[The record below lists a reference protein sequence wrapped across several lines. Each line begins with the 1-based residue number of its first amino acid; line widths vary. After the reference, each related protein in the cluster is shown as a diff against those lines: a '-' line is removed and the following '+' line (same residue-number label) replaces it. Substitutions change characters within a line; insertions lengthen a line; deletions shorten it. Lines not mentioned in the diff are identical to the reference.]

1 MNDTTGIIFIIHIHF
16 IIPKKLMHKKTRD
29 FLLESSCVNAL
40 MNYILQKWCLYCSR
54 PKNCVTISPH
64 SAKKGRKRR
73 NTHTQSHNKGPCNT
87 HTQYRRIG
95 LFGQHYCIKKL
106 KKTWN
111 WTAAKIGK
119 NHFNGGQ
126 VILKTH
132 HISTVCWHISESNC
146 SR

>member
-1 MNDTTGIIFIIHIHF
+1 MINSRTL
-16 IIPKKLMHKKTRD
+16 KSRD
-29 FLLESSCVNAL
+29 LLLESSCVNAL

-106 KKTWN
+106 KKKTE
-111 WTAAKIGK
+111 TERQQKLAKI
-119 NHFNGGQ
+119 
-126 VILKTH
+126 ILMGSSYFEDTSY
-132 HISTVCWHISESNC
+132 IDSLSTYF
-146 SR
+146 RT

>member
-1 MNDTTGIIFIIHIHF
+1 MIQQASCFITHIHF
-16 IIPKKLMHKKTRD
+16 MIPKNKNKITHKKA
-29 FLLESSCVNAL
+29 VNAL

-95 LFGQHYCIKKL
+95 LFEPKPLIYGSAL
-106 KKTWN
+106 N
-111 WTAAKIGK
+111 GNK
-119 NHFNGGQ
+119 NHAVLLLF
-126 VILKTH
+126 KS
-132 HISTVCWHISESNC
+132 ISFPALDQKNRQNSL
-146 SR
+146 

>member
-1 MNDTTGIIFIIHIHF
+1 MSIASDEWYNRHHVLLHISISWF
-16 IIPKKLMHKKTRD
+16 QKIRMINSRTLKSRD
-29 FLLESSCVNAL
+29 LLLESSCVNAL

-106 KKTWN
+106 EKNLKLNGSKN
-111 WTAAKIGK
+111 WQKS
-119 NHFNGGQ
+119 F
-126 VILKTH
+126 
-132 HISTVCWHISESNC
+132 
-146 SR
+146 

>member
-1 MNDTTGIIFIIHIHF
+1 MINSRTL
-16 IIPKKLMHKKTRD
+16 KSRD
-29 FLLESSCVNAL
+29 LLLESSCVNAL

-106 KKTWN
+106 KKKTETEWQQKL
-111 WTAAKIGK
+111 AKI
-119 NHFNGGQ
+119 
-126 VILKTH
+126 ILMGSSYFEDTSY
-132 HISTVCWHISESNC
+132 IDSLLTYFRI
-146 SR
+146 